1 MGPLIDR
8 FGRPVTGVRISVNS
22 TSSCNLHCIF
32 CHREGEGRGHEVEM
46 TPEEIERIARILK
59 GFSVTK
65 VKLTGGEPTVRDDIL
80 EIVERLGRLGLDDLS
95 MTTNGYR
102 MPELAK
108 GLKDAGL
115 KRVNLSLHST
125 YPDRYR
131 FITGGGDYEKAIRA
145 IKASLDAGFFPVK
158 LNVVV
163 LKGVNDDELERF
175 IEFARELGAGD
186 ALILQFIELQMVGSA
201 IGGFYRKYHHDLK
214 EYEAVLKR
222 RAVKDVERTLHRR
235 HQYKLPNGVWVEI
248 VRPMHNSIF
257 CMNDTRIRITH
268 DGKFKPCLFRNDNLV
283 DFLGAMRGGASDE
296 ELAER
301 FKLAVR
307 IREPFFKPLSLP
319 SSSDELSASRA
330 S

>member
-1 MGPLIDR
+1 MFPPGK
-8 FGRPVTGVRISVNS
+8 RPVIITPANRKILRVRNMPKRLFLIPPETGKRIIAKGVLADEAVKEALRSHTLVVIAGS
-22 TSSCNLHCIF
+22 TNA
-32 CHREGEGRGHEVEM
+32 
-46 TPEEIERIARILK
+46 RIAAEL
-59 GFSVTK
+59 
-65 VKLTGGEPTVRDDIL
+65 LGEEFPLHAFLRGC
-80 EIVERLGRLGLDDLS
+80 LGR
-95 MTTNGYR
+95 R
-102 MPELAK
+102 PETGPFPGDVVMRRGEWDRGK
-108 GLKDAGL
+108 EIFDVAG
-115 KRVNLSLHST
+115 
-125 YPDRYR
+125 
-131 FITGGGDYEKAIRA
+131 
-145 IKASLDAGFFPVK
+145 
-158 LNVVV
+158 
-163 LKGVNDDELERF
+163 
-175 IEFARELGAGD
+175 ELGAGD

-201 IGGFYRKYHHDLK
+201 IGGFYRKYHHDLR

-222 RAVKDVERTLHRR
+222 RAVKEVERTLHRR